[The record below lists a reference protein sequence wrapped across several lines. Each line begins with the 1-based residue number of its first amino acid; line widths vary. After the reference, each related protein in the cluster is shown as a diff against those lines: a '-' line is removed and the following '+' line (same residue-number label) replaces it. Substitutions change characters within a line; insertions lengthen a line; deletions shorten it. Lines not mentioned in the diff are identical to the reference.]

1 MINISEIYKELKR
14 LKSLSVH
21 KNEPLSRHT
30 TIKTGGPADLLLVP
44 KNIETLQDALNIT
57 RGIKKYIIGNGSN
70 ILVSDKGVN
79 GIVFKIA
86 GGMND
91 FENNGRFV
99 TAGAGIL
106 LQNLI
111 HRLTLLGLSGLEYAA
126 WVPAALGGAIATNMG
141 AFGHDIGSLI
151 EYVDI
156 INESGKREKL
166 CRSDLSFSYRKSNI
180 RNCIITSVM
189 LKLTYKQKHVIKRM
203 IKEFISKRRE
213 LQPISVPSSGSVFKN
228 PKDVPAGKLIDMAGC
243 KGLRIGGAEVSKK
256 HANFIINLGD
266 AKSGDIIKLINKVK
280 SIVKSKF
287 KVNLELELIDS
298 NQLNMLF

>member
-1 MINISEIYKELKR
+1 MVNIGEIYKELKK
-14 LKSLSVH
+14 LKSLSVY

-30 TIKTGGPADLLLVP
+30 TIKTGGPADILLVP
-44 KNIETLQDALNIT
+44 KNIETLQEALNIT

-70 ILVSDKGVN
+70 ILVADKGVN
-79 GIVFKIA
+79 GIVIKIA

-111 HRLTLLGLSGLEYAA
+111 HRHTLLGLSGLEYAA

-156 INESGKREKL
+156 IDESGKREKL
-166 CRSDLSFSYRKSNI
+166 CRSDISFSYRKSNI

-189 LKLTYKQKHVIKRM
+189 LKLTYKRKHVIKRM

-213 LQPISVPSSGSVFKN
+213 LQPISVPSAGSVFKN

-266 AKSGDIIKLINKVK
+266 AKSGDIIKLINKVR

-287 KVNLELELIDS
+287 NVNLELELIDS
-298 NQLNMLF
+298 NQLNMIF